1 MLIRSQE
8 KQIYPFEYRL
18 EKINIISTL
27 VDKTI
32 DITSTVGEFSLYENL
47 FTNTM
52 TGNVYIQEQVNLIS
66 NLPIVGHEQI
76 EITLYDP
83 QLPDTEI
90 THTFRIYSIT
100 NVANPNQVSRSYILN
115 FVSEEHL
122 TNLKTSI
129 SRSYRQQTISS
140 IVNSICTSD
149 LNLSRIDLE
158 KTGNIHDIVIPN
170 WKPFHAISWLSKRA
184 VSENFEGANYLFY
197 QTREGY
203 SFRCLESLMS
213 GSSQKTYETL
223 IEREERKNIPEDDT
237 RNSILSMNLD
247 KTFDLLENIPTGMYA
262 NRLVIHDMIQ
272 RKTETLDFNYA
283 DSYSNQTHLERGDS
297 AKWGYGEIQGIDV
310 QGSSMLVGK
319 ETDQYTTSPLSKQFF
334 ISRFDEKNNYTEKTI
349 QNRVSQI
356 QQTQN
361 IKLRLDVAGDI
372 TRKVGDV
379 IEIDMDSIQAG
390 GRVVDKMYSG
400 RYLITSLRHLITDGR
415 HNMIMGAMKDSYFNS
430 LPKGK

>member
-223 IEREERKNIPEDDT
+223 IEREERKNVPEDDT

-283 DSYSNQTHLERGDS
+283 ESYSNQTHLERGDS
-297 AKWGYGEIQGIDV
+297 AKWGHDEIQGIDV
-310 QGSSMLVGK
+310 QGSGMLVGK

-400 RYLITSLRHLITDGR
+400 RYLITSLRHLITNGR